1 VRALIV
7 DDEPLARRGV
17 SLRLQKF
24 ADITIVGEC
33 GDGLAAMQKILDLSP
48 DVVFL
53 DVQMPGMNG
62 FEVLRSLP
70 KESLP
75 GVIFLTA
82 YEEHALEAFEVHALD
97 YLLKPVDDERFAA
110 AIDRARR
117 LMDSASKTRMAERI
131 LAMLGRAAERFT
143 SHFVVRTGAR
153 IQIVLVEDVDWIS
166 AAGDYTE
173 LHVRGRAH
181 LLRETM
187 TSLQQKLDPGQFLRI
202 HRSRMVRPDC
212 IVELRGIENREYM
225 VKLSDG
231 SEHRS
236 SRTYAGRL
244 EEWLT
249 SGHAE

>member
-1 VRALIV
+1 MRALIV

-24 ADITIVGEC
+24 ADIKIVGEC
-33 GDGLAAMQKILDLSP
+33 GDGLSATEKIIELSP

-70 KESLP
+70 KENLP

-82 YEEHALEAFEVHALD
+82 YEQHALKAFEVHALD

-110 AIDRARR
+110 AINRART
-117 LMDSASKTRMAERI
+117 LMDSASKTQMAERI
-131 LAMLGRAAERFT
+131 LAMLGRSSERYT
-143 SHFVVRTGAR
+143 SHFLVRTGSR
-153 IQIVLVEDVDWIS
+153 IRIVLVDDTDWIS

-187 TSLQQKLDPGQFLRI
+187 NSLQKKLDPARFLRI
-202 HRSRMVRPDC
+202 HRSRMIRMDR
-212 IVELRGIENREYM
+212 IVELRGIDNREYI

-231 SEHRS
+231 TEHRS
-236 SRTYAGRL
+236 SRTYADQL

-249 SGHAE
+249 SGDGE